1 MNGRTATNFLTGSSL
16 PTNASWAPDPEYKSL
31 KDKVK
36 SKKQKKTAPVRD
48 GQTSQA
54 ATAETTPSN
63 WIERTAFWMGS
74 IWTKKL
80 YNSVVTCD
88 LM

>member
-1 MNGRTATNFLTGSSL
+1 M
-16 PTNASWAPDPEYKSL
+16 KSL

-36 SKKQKKTAPVRD
+36 SKNKKDRHYKRRSNESGNHGRDGAKKKTATMRD
-48 GQTSQA
+48 GQMSQA

-74 IWTKKL
+74 ICTRKL
-80 YNSVVTCD
+80 YRSVVT
-88 LM
+88 